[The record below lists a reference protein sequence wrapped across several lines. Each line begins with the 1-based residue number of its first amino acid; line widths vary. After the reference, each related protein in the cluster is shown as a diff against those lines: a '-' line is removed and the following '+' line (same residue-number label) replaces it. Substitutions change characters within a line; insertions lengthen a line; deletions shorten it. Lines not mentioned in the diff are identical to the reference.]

1 MAIGDILE
9 FGTLRWYNNDGT
21 YYDVKQYPSY
31 YRSFPNYSS
40 FTFVNT
46 NDISYKWKWIE
57 AIVDGRKIF
66 ISKTIAFDFQT
77 KVVTDSSKNI
87 NINGSTYALRFLRVE
102 DFRMLPDTVLSQIDF
117 GLDHTEDGGNTR
129 IFYVATST
137 ILQNG
142 KRVFIG
148 RNNSGTLEEISKSE
162 KEIIAL
168 SSQPFGA
175 FGLGFLPILEEVK
188 TPPIISGSDRDLGK
202 KNSSFSI
209 SYSVKTAD
217 ETDEVIITEKL
228 NGNIIRT
235 LKNPSQGYP
244 LTFDITEDI
253 FRSLNMHVTNTIE
266 IVATNNEATSYRRY
280 TFIKTNSGPV
290 ITLTS
295 EENLGQLTSK
305 PTIEY
310 SVSDNEGD
318 EVTITEFLN
327 GNKIKAF
334 TAVLG
339 KKYSIELTDDFWIAC
354 NGKENTITIAAEDS
368 NKTTTYKYVTFS
380 RKVDKVQFTTKYP
393 IETSTAASK
402 IMVTPQWDITN
413 ATGKVEAC
421 NNGFDNSPTWE
432 DITSMVTACRPYV
445 FINSTKTANKW
456 GIKIRI
462 TITKNEGYTGEVA
475 IYGFGGA
482 YE

>member
-1 MAIGDILE
+1 MAVGDILE

-40 FTFVNT
+40 FAFINT

-57 AIVDGRKIF
+57 ATVDGRKIF

-77 KVVTDSSKNI
+77 KVVNDISNNV
-87 NINGSTYALRFLRVE
+87 NINGTTYALRFLKVE
-102 DFRMLPDTVLSQIDF
+102 DFRALPDSVLRQIDF
-117 GLDHTEDGGNTR
+117 SLDYNENGNNR

-148 RNNSGTLEEISKSE
+148 RNSSGTLEEISKSE
-162 KEIIAL
+162 DEINAL
-168 SSQPFGA
+168 SSKLFWESN
-175 FGLGFLPILEEVK
+175 LGFLPILEEVK
-188 TPPIISGSDRDLGK
+188 SPPVISGVDSDLGK

-235 LKNPSQGYP
+235 LRNPSQGYP

-290 ITLTS
+290 ITLTG
-295 EENLGQLTSK
+295 EEDLGELTSK
-305 PTIEY
+305 PTVEY

-327 GNKIKAF
+327 GNIIKTF

-339 KKYSIELTDDFWIAC
+339 QKYSITLTDDFWIAC
-354 NGKENTITIAAEDS
+354 NGKENTITISAEDS
-368 NKTTTYKYVTFS
+368 NKTTTYEYVTFS
-380 RKVDKVQFTTKYP
+380 RKVDKIQFTTKYP

>member
-21 YYDVKQYPSY
+21 YYDIKQYPSY

-46 NDISYKWKWIE
+46 NDISFKWRWIE

-209 SYSVKTAD
+209 SYSVKTID

-253 FRSLNMHVTNTIE
+253 FRSLNMQVTNTIE

-290 ITLTS
+290 ITLTG
-295 EENLGQLTSK
+295 EEDLGKLTSK
-305 PTIEY
+305 PTVEY

-327 GNKIKAF
+327 GNIIKTF

-354 NGKENTITIAAEDS
+354 NGKENTITISAEDS

-380 RKVDKVQFTTKYP
+380 RKVDKVQFTTKEP
-393 IETSTAASK
+393 IETSTSASK
-402 IMVTPQWDITN
+402 IMVTPQWNITN
-413 ATGKVEAC
+413 ATGKVEVC
-421 NNGFDNSPTWE
+421 NNGFDSSPTWE
-432 DITSMVTACRPYV
+432 DMTSMAIAGRPYT
-445 FINSTKTANKW
+445 FKNSTKKSTKW

-462 TITKNEGYTGEVA
+462 TITKNSGYTGEVA

>member
-1 MAIGDILE
+1 MAVGDILE

-46 NDISYKWKWIE
+46 NDISFKWRWIE
-57 AIVDGRKIF
+57 AVVDGRKIF

-77 KVVTDSSKNI
+77 KVVTDISKNI

-102 DFRMLPDTVLSQIDF
+102 DFRMLPDTILSQIDF

-148 RNNSGTLEEISKSE
+148 RNNSGALKEISKSND
-162 KEIIAL
+162 EIIDL
-168 SSQPFGA
+168 SKHPFWE
-175 FGLGFLPILEEVK
+175 FNLGFLPILEEVK
-188 TPPIISGSDRDLGK
+188 SPPVISGTDSDLGN
-202 KNSSFSI
+202 KNSSFSV
-209 SYSVKTAD
+209 SYSVRTAN

-235 LKNPSQGYP
+235 LRNPSQGYP

-290 ITLTS
+290 ITLTG
-295 EENLGQLTSK
+295 EEDLGELTSK
-305 PTIEY
+305 PTVEY
-310 SVSDNEGD
+310 SISDNEGD

-327 GNKIKAF
+327 GNIIKTF

-339 KKYSIELTDDFWIAC
+339 QKYSITLTDDFWIAC
-354 NGKENTITIAAEDS
+354 NGKENTITISAEDS
-368 NKTTTYKYVTFS
+368 NKTTTYEYVTFS
-380 RKVDKVQFTTKYP
+380 RKVDKIQFTTKYP

>member
-9 FGTLRWYNNDGT
+9 FGTLRWYNDDGT

-46 NDISYKWKWIE
+46 NDVSYKWKWIE

-77 KVVTDSSKNI
+77 KVVNDISNNI
-87 NINGSTYALRFLRVE
+87 NINGSTYALRFLKVE
-102 DFRMLPDTVLSQIDF
+102 DFRMLPNSVLSQIDF
-117 GLDHTEDGGNTR
+117 RLDYNENKNNR

-162 KEIIAL
+162 NEIIDLL
-168 SSQPFGA
+168 SQTYWNFN
-175 FGLGFLPILEEVK
+175 LGFLPILEEVK
-188 TPPIISGSDRDLGK
+188 SPPVISGSDSDLGK

-235 LKNPSQGYP
+235 LRNPSQGYP

-290 ITLTS
+290 ITLTG
-295 EENLGQLTSK
+295 EKDLGKLTSK
-305 PTIEY
+305 PTVEY

-327 GNKIKAF
+327 GNIIKTF

-339 KKYSIELTDDFWIAC
+339 QKYSIELTDDFWIAC

-380 RKVDKVQFTTKYP
+380 RKVDKVQFTTKEP
-393 IETSTAASK
+393 IETSTSASK
-402 IMVTPQWDITN
+402 IMVTPQWNITN
-413 ATGKVEAC
+413 ATGKVEVC
-421 NNGFDNSPTWE
+421 NNGFDDSPTCE
-432 DITSMVTACRPYV
+432 DMTSIVIAGRPYT
-445 FINSTKTANKW
+445 FINSTKRSNKW

-462 TITKNEGYTGEVA
+462 TITKNKGYTGEVA

>member
-9 FGTLRWYNNDGT
+9 FGTLRWYNDDGT

-46 NDISYKWKWIE
+46 NDVSYKWKWIE

-77 KVVTDSSKNI
+77 KVVNDISNNI
-87 NINGSTYALRFLRVE
+87 NINGSTYALRFLKVE
-102 DFRMLPDTVLSQIDF
+102 DFRMLPNSVLSQIDF
-117 GLDHTEDGGNTR
+117 RLDYNENKNNR

-162 KEIIAL
+162 NEIIDLL
-168 SSQPFGA
+168 SQTYWNFN
-175 FGLGFLPILEEVK
+175 LGFLPILEEVK
-188 TPPIISGSDRDLGK
+188 SPPVISGSDSDLGK

-235 LKNPSQGYP
+235 LRNPSQGYP

-290 ITLTS
+290 ITLTG
-295 EENLGQLTSK
+295 EKDLGKLTSK
-305 PTIEY
+305 PTVEY

-327 GNKIKAF
+327 GNIIKTF

-339 KKYSIELTDDFWIAC
+339 QKYSIELTDDFWIAC

-380 RKVDKVQFTTKYP
+380 RKVDKVQFTTKEP
-393 IETSTAASK
+393 IETSTSASK
-402 IMVTPQWDITN
+402 IMVTPQWNITN
-413 ATGKVEAC
+413 ATGKVEVC
-421 NNGFDNSPTWE
+421 NNGFDDSPTWE
-432 DITSMVTACRPYV
+432 DMTSMVIAGRPYT
-445 FINSTKTANKW
+445 FINSTKRSNKW

-462 TITKNEGYTGEVA
+462 TITKNKGYTGEVA

-482 YE
+482 FE

>member
-46 NDISYKWKWIE
+46 NDVSYKWKWIE

-87 NINGSTYALRFLRVE
+87 NINGTTYALRFLRVE

-235 LKNPSQGYP
+235 LRNPSQGYP

-327 GNKIKAF
+327 GNIIKTF

-339 KKYSIELTDDFWIAC
+339 QKYSIELTDDFWIAC

-380 RKVDKVQFTTKYP
+380 RKVDKVQFTTKEP
-393 IETSTAASK
+393 IETSTSASK

>member
-1 MAIGDILE
+1 MAVGDILE

-31 YRSFPNYSS
+31 YRSFPNYLS

-57 AIVDGRKIF
+57 ATVDGRKIF

-77 KVVTDSSKNI
+77 KVVNDISNNV
-87 NINGSTYALRFLRVE
+87 NINGTTYALRFLKVE
-102 DFRMLPDTVLSQIDF
+102 DFRALPDSVLSQIDF
-117 GLDHTEDGGNTR
+117 SLDYDENGNNR

-148 RNNSGTLEEISKSE
+148 RNSSGTLEEISKSE

-168 SSQPFGA
+168 SSQLFWE
-175 FGLGFLPILEEVK
+175 FNLGFLPILEEVK
-188 TPPIISGSDRDLGK
+188 SPPVISGVDSDLGK

-209 SYSVKTAD
+209 SYSVKTED

-244 LTFDITEDI
+244 LTFNVTEDL
-253 FRSLNMHVTNTIE
+253 FKSLNMHVTNTIE

-290 ITLTS
+290 ITLTG
-295 EENLGQLTSK
+295 EKDLGKLTSK

-327 GNKIKAF
+327 GNIIKTF

-339 KKYSIELTDDFWIAC
+339 QKYSITLTDDFWIAC
-354 NGKENTITIAAEDS
+354 NGKENTITISAEDS
-368 NKTTTYKYVTFS
+368 NKTTTCEYVTFS
-380 RKVDKVQFTTKYP
+380 RKVDKIQFTTKYP

>member
-46 NDISYKWKWIE
+46 NDISFKWRWIE
-57 AIVDGRKIF
+57 AVVDGRKIF

-117 GLDHTEDGGNTR
+117 GLDHAEDGGNTR

-148 RNNSGTLEEISKSE
+148 RNNSGTLEDISKSE
-162 KEIIAL
+162 NEIIAL

-188 TPPIISGSDRDLGK
+188 TPPIISGADRDLGRK
-202 KNSSFSI
+202 SSSFSI
-209 SYSVKTAD
+209 SYSVRTID
-217 ETDEVIITEKL
+217 EADEVIITEKL

-235 LKNPSQGYP
+235 LRNPAQGYP

-253 FRSLNMHVTNTIE
+253 FRSLNMNVTNTIE

-290 ITLTS
+290 ITLTG
-295 EENLGQLTSK
+295 EKDLGRLTSK
-305 PTIEY
+305 PTIGY

-318 EVTITEFLN
+318 KVTITEYLN
-327 GNKIKAF
+327 GNIIKTF

-339 KKYSIELTDDFWIAC
+339 QAYSIELTDDFWIAC

-380 RKVDKVQFTTKYP
+380 RRVDKVQFTTKEP

-402 IMVTPQWDITN
+402 ILLTPQWNITN

-421 NNGFDNSPTWE
+421 NNGFDASPTWE
-432 DITSMVTACRPYV
+432 DITSMAMASRPYL
-445 FINSTKTANKW
+445 FINSTKTAEKW

-462 TITKNEGYTGEVA
+462 TITKNEGFDGEVA

>member
-1 MAIGDILE
+1 MAVGDILE

-40 FTFVNT
+40 FAFINT

-57 AIVDGRKIF
+57 ATVDGRKIF

-77 KVVTDSSKNI
+77 KVVNDISNNV
-87 NINGSTYALRFLRVE
+87 NINGTTYALRFLKVE
-102 DFRMLPDTVLSQIDF
+102 DFRALPDSVLSQIDF
-117 GLDHTEDGGNTR
+117 SLDYDENGNNR

-148 RNNSGTLEEISKSE
+148 RNSSGTLEEISKSE

-168 SSQPFGA
+168 SSQLFWE
-175 FGLGFLPILEEVK
+175 FNLGFLPILEEVK
-188 TPPIISGSDRDLGK
+188 SPPVISGVDSDLGK

-209 SYSVKTAD
+209 SYSVKTED

-244 LTFDITEDI
+244 LTFNVTEDL
-253 FRSLNMHVTNTIE
+253 FKSLNMHVTNTIE

-290 ITLTS
+290 ITLTG
-295 EENLGQLTSK
+295 EKDLGKLTSK

-327 GNKIKAF
+327 GNIIKTF

-339 KKYSIELTDDFWIAC
+339 QKYSITLTDDFWIAC
-354 NGKENTITIAAEDS
+354 NGKENTITISAEDS
-368 NKTTTYKYVTFS
+368 NKTTTCEYVTFS
-380 RKVDKVQFTTKYP
+380 RKVDKIQFTTKYP

>member
-9 FGTLRWYNNDGT
+9 FGTLRWYNDDGT

-46 NDISYKWKWIE
+46 NDVSYKWKWIE

-77 KVVTDSSKNI
+77 KVVNDISNNI
-87 NINGSTYALRFLRVE
+87 NINGSTYALRFLKVE
-102 DFRMLPDTVLSQIDF
+102 DFRMLPNSVLSQIDF
-117 GLDHTEDGGNTR
+117 RLDYNENKNNR

-162 KEIIAL
+162 NEIIDLL
-168 SSQPFGA
+168 SQTYWNFN
-175 FGLGFLPILEEVK
+175 LGFLPILEEVK
-188 TPPIISGSDRDLGK
+188 SPPVISGSDSDLGK

-235 LKNPSQGYP
+235 LRNPSQGYP

-290 ITLTS
+290 ITLTG
-295 EENLGQLTSK
+295 EKDLGKLTSK
-305 PTIEY
+305 PTVEY

-327 GNKIKAF
+327 GNIIKTF

-339 KKYSIELTDDFWIAC
+339 QKYSIALTDDFWIAC

-380 RKVDKVQFTTKYP
+380 RKVDKVQFTTKEP
-393 IETSTAASK
+393 IETSTSASK
-402 IMVTPQWDITN
+402 IMVTPQWNITN
-413 ATGKVEAC
+413 ATGKVEVC
-421 NNGFDNSPTWE
+421 NNGFDDSPTWE
-432 DITSMVTACRPYV
+432 DMTSMVIAGRPYT
-445 FINSTKTANKW
+445 FINSTKRSNKW

-462 TITKNEGYTGEVA
+462 TITKNKGYTGEVA

>member
-1 MAIGDILE
+1 MAVGDILE
-9 FGTLRWYNNDGT
+9 FGTLRWYNTDGT

-40 FTFVNT
+40 FAFINT

-57 AIVDGRKIF
+57 ATVDGRKIF
-66 ISKTIAFDFQT
+66 ISKTIAFDFRT
-77 KVVTDSSKNI
+77 KVVNDISNDVK
-87 NINGSTYALRFLRVE
+87 INGTTYALRFLKVE
-102 DFRMLPDTVLSQIDF
+102 DFRALPDSVLRQIDF
-117 GLDHTEDGGNTR
+117 SLDNNENGNNR

-148 RNNSGTLEEISKSE
+148 RNSSGTLEEISKSE
-162 KEIIAL
+162 DEINAL
-168 SSQPFGA
+168 SSHLFWESN
-175 FGLGFLPILEEVK
+175 LGFLPILEEVK
-188 TPPIISGSDRDLGK
+188 SPPVISGVDSDLGK

-244 LTFDITEDI
+244 LTFNVTEDL
-253 FRSLNMHVTNTIE
+253 FKSLNMHVTNTIE

-290 ITLTS
+290 ITLTG
-295 EENLGQLTSK
+295 EKDLGKLTSK

-327 GNKIKAF
+327 GNIIKTF

-339 KKYSIELTDDFWIAC
+339 QKYSITLTDAFWITC
-354 NGKENTITIAAEDS
+354 NGEENTITISAEDS
-368 NKTTTYKYVTFS
+368 SKTTTYEYVTFS
-380 RKVDKVQFTTKYP
+380 RKVDKIQFTTKYP

-482 YE
+482 FE

>member
-1 MAIGDILE
+1 MAVGDILE
-9 FGTLRWYNNDGT
+9 FGTLRWYNTDGT
-21 YYDVKQYPSY
+21 YYNVKQYPSY

-40 FTFVNT
+40 FTFINT

-57 AIVDGRKIF
+57 ATVDGRKIF
-66 ISKTIAFDFQT
+66 ISKTIAFDFRT
-77 KVVTDSSKNI
+77 KVVNDISNDV
-87 NINGSTYALRFLRVE
+87 NINGTTYALRFLKVE
-102 DFRMLPDTVLSQIDF
+102 DFRALPDSVLSQIDF
-117 GLDHTEDGGNTR
+117 SLDYNENGNNR

-148 RNNSGTLEEISKSE
+148 RNSSGRLEEINKSE
-162 KEIIAL
+162 DEINVL
-168 SSQPFGA
+168 SSKLFWESN
-175 FGLGFLPILEEVK
+175 LGFLPILEEVK
-188 TPPIISGSDRDLGK
+188 SPPVISGVDSDLGK

-244 LTFDITEDI
+244 LTFNVTEDL
-253 FRSLNMHVTNTIE
+253 FKSLNMHVTNTIE

-290 ITLTS
+290 ITLTG
-295 EENLGQLTSK
+295 EKDLGKLTSK

-327 GNKIKAF
+327 GNIIKTF

-339 KKYSIELTDDFWIAC
+339 QKYSITLTDDFWITC
-354 NGKENTITIAAEDS
+354 NGKENTITISAEDS
-368 NKTTTYKYVTFS
+368 NKTTTYEYVTFS
-380 RKVDKVQFTTKYP
+380 RKVDKIQFTTKYP

-402 IMVTPQWDITN
+402 IIVTPQWDITN

>member
-9 FGTLRWYNNDGT
+9 FGTLRWYNDDGT

-46 NDISYKWKWIE
+46 NDVSYKWKWIE

-77 KVVTDSSKNI
+77 KVVNDISNNI
-87 NINGSTYALRFLRVE
+87 NINGSTYALRFLKVE
-102 DFRMLPDTVLSQIDF
+102 DFRALPDSVLRQIDF
-117 GLDHTEDGGNTR
+117 SLDYNENGNNR

-148 RNNSGTLEEISKSE
+148 RNSSGTLEEISKSE
-162 KEIIAL
+162 DEINAL
-168 SSQPFGA
+168 SSKLFWESN
-175 FGLGFLPILEEVK
+175 LGFLPILEEVK
-188 TPPIISGSDRDLGK
+188 SPPVISGVDSDLGK

-244 LTFDITEDI
+244 LTFNVTEDL
-253 FRSLNMHVTNTIE
+253 FKSLNMHVTNTIE

-290 ITLTS
+290 ITLTG
-295 EENLGQLTSK
+295 EKDLGKLTSK

-327 GNKIKAF
+327 GNIIKTF

-339 KKYSIELTDDFWIAC
+339 QKYSIELTDDFWIAC
-354 NGKENTITIAAEDS
+354 NGKENTITISAEDS
-368 NKTTTYKYVTFS
+368 NKTTTYEYVTFS
-380 RKVDKVQFTTKYP
+380 RKVDKIQFTTKYP